1 MPGARGLSL
10 EAFATFR
17 SGIVTGNGHKRHKK
31 SRTMRNDQGMRD
43 LCDRI
48 RQTAFDL
55 HGYLRNGNLEKV
67 YENGMAHRLRKFG
80 LSVE

>member
-1 MPGARGLSL
+1 
-10 EAFATFR
+10 
-17 SGIVTGNGHKRHKK
+17 
-31 SRTMRNDQGMRD
+31 MRNHQGMRD

-80 LSVE
+80 LSVEQQGALQGQDEDGGILGN